1 MYWGK
6 VIGVILGL
14 LLARI
19 PGGILGLLIGHWFD
33 YAYAQQQGGL
43 SRLFRQ
49 SELNAGQA
57 TFFFAMFST
66 LGHLA
71 KSKGR
76 VTEADIAQA
85 QALMNR
91 LELRGD
97 SMREAQQA
105 FREGKDPLFP
115 LEKTLRQFRRD
126 SRGRHDLLQLFMEEL
141 IRAALHDRK
150 LEHNEYDVLLRV
162 AKALNFNKY
171 ELDQWLLMAGAS
183 ARFQQSRRSGQN
195 NGQNHSRQ
203 RSTSSQAGG
212 SQRQRPPQPEPL
224 QDAYQVL
231 GVSAA
236 VSDDEL
242 KKTYRKLMRQH
253 HPDKLAAQGLPQE
266 MMKSAIE
273 RTQDIQAAYE
283 KIRRSRRL

>member
-6 VIGVILGL
+6 IIGLILGL

-33 YAYAQQQGGL
+33 HAYARHQGGA
-43 SRLFRQ
+43 SRFFRP
-49 SELNAGQA
+49 SDLKTGQA

-76 VTEADIAQA
+76 VTEEDIAQA
-85 QALMNR
+85 QALMRR

-97 SMREAQQA
+97 NMREAQQA

-115 LEKTLRQFRRD
+115 LERTLRQFRRD
-126 SRGRHDLLQLFMEEL
+126 SRGRYDLLQLFMEEL
-141 IRAALHDRK
+141 VKAALNDRR
-150 LEHNEYDVLLRV
+150 LERAEYEILLRV
-162 AKALNFNKY
+162 AKALDFNKY
-171 ELDQWLLMAGAS
+171 ELDQWLMMAGAS
-183 ARFQQSRRSGQN
+183 ARFQQSRQQSNSKHHRKAQ
-195 NGQNHSRQ
+195 HVV
-203 RSTSSQAGG
+203 
-212 SQRQRPPQPEPL
+212 QPDPL
-224 QDAYQVL
+224 QDAYQIL
-231 GVSAA
+231 GVKAS
-236 VSDDEL
+236 VTDDEL

-253 HPDKLAAQGLPQE
+253 HPDKLAAQGLPKE
-266 MMKSAIE
+266 MMKPAIE
-273 RTQDIQAAYE
+273 RTQNIQAAYE